1 MSERLRLCSL
11 SYHGPFRKPAVVTF
25 KPGMNV
31 IYGASN
37 TGKSFI
43 VDTIDFMLGGKGPL
57 RDIPERVGYKHV
69 LLGMETT
76 AGDKFT
82 IGRAVDGGPFVLYDG
97 LFSEEMPRGEGKTL
111 ADQHN
116 DRRDDNLSAFLLEK
130 LGLAH
135 KRVRRNK
142 KGDTNS
148 LSFRNLARLVV
159 INEEEI
165 IQQRSPLSDGGYGMG
180 DTANTSVFKLL
191 LTGVDDTSLAAA
203 KARSPEDQ
211 TRDAQILLLDQLIA
225 DYRKQVKDLAGSDEL
240 QEQLDKLEATMEGQ
254 SEQLAISEASF
265 RTASTER
272 RDLARRVEEAR
283 NRLAEITVLLER
295 FLLLGAHYRSDLARL
310 EAIAEAGSLFGALGE
325 VDCPL
330 CGAAPDQHK
339 QSKDCEGDASLIAAA
354 ARAEI
359 AKITVRQA
367 DLESTMGSLRTE
379 AVQFE
384 KRLPRLEERLST
396 VAGEIDRVVAPN
408 LKQLR
413 SSYRQLADKT
423 GEVREG
429 IAVHRGLL
437 DFEDRKTKLERE
449 MADGS
454 GNSSTADVDL
464 STSTADKFATIV
476 RDILQAWHFPDV
488 DRVHFDMKVRDLVI
502 NGKARTSFGKGL
514 RAITQTAF
522 STGLL
527 EYCATEKTPHP
538 GFLVVDSPLLSYREP
553 DGVADDLSS
562 TDLNDHFY
570 SYFENWAGDRQILI
584 IENTDPPSDVKASPQ
599 AIMFTGI
606 EGLGRAGLFPA
617 PQAAS
622 EEPSATSSI

>member
-1 MSERLRLCSL
+1 MTARLRLCAL
-11 SYHGPFRKPAVVTF
+11 SYHGPFRKAAVVTF

-69 LLGMETT
+69 LLAMESTE
-76 AGDKFT
+76 GEQFT
-82 IGRAVDGGPFVLYDG
+82 LARAVDGGPFVLYDG
-97 LFSEEMPRGEGKTL
+97 LFSEEMPVEEGTAL

-116 DRRDDNLSAFLLEK
+116 EKRVDNLSAFLLEK

-191 LTGVDDTSLAAA
+191 LTGVDDTSLAVART
-203 KARSPEDQ
+203 RSPEDQ
-211 TRDAQILLLDQLIA
+211 TRDAQISLLDQLIA
-225 DYRKQVKDLAGSDEL
+225 DYRKQVKNLAGSEEL
-240 QEQLDKLEATMEGQ
+240 QDQLDRLEGAMEGQ

-265 RTASTER
+265 RKASTDR
-272 RDLARRVEEAR
+272 RDIAKRVEDGR

-295 FLLLGAHYRSDLARL
+295 FTLLGAHYRSDIARL
-310 EAIAEAGSLFGALGE
+310 EAIAEAGTLFGALGQ
-325 VDCPL
+325 VNCPL
-330 CGAAPDQHK
+330 CGASPEHHAHGD
-339 QSKDCEGDASLIAAA
+339 DCGGDAGLIASA

-359 AKITVRQA
+359 AKIASRQA
-367 DLESTMGSLRTE
+367 DLELTISSLRTE
-379 AVQFE
+379 AVSFE
-384 KRLPRLEERLST
+384 RRLPGLEDRLSSL
-396 VAGEIDRVVAPN
+396 AGEIDRVVAPN

-429 IAVHRGLL
+429 IAIHRGLL

-449 MADGS
+449 TADGGGGS
-454 GNSSTADVDL
+454 GTSDVDL
-464 STSTADKFATIV
+464 STSTADKFATVV
-476 RDILQAWHFPDV
+476 RGVLKAWHFPDV

-514 RAITQTAF
+514 RAVTQTAF
-522 STGLL
+522 SAGLL
-527 EYCATEKTPHP
+527 EYCVSQKTPHP
-538 GFLVVDSPLLSYREP
+538 GFIVVDSPLLSYREP
-553 DGVADDLSS
+553 DGAADDLRS

-570 SYFENWAGDRQILI
+570 SYFDAWGDDRQILI
-584 IENTDPPSDVKASPQ
+584 IENTDPPANVMASPQ
-599 AIMFTGI
+599 AIMFTGLQ
-606 EGLGRAGLFPA
+606 GVGRAGLFPEPDAAQDA
-617 PQAAS
+617 P
-622 EEPSATSSI
+622 ATTA

>member
-1 MSERLRLCSL
+1 
-11 SYHGPFRKPAVVTF
+11 
-25 KPGMNV
+25 
-31 IYGASN
+31 
-37 TGKSFI
+37 
-43 VDTIDFMLGGKGPL
+43 
-57 RDIPERVGYKHV
+57 
-69 LLGMETT
+69 
-76 AGDKFT
+76 
-82 IGRAVDGGPFVLYDG
+82 
-97 LFSEEMPRGEGKTL
+97 
-111 ADQHN
+111 
-116 DRRDDNLSAFLLEK
+116 
-130 LGLAH
+130 
-135 KRVRRNK
+135 
-142 KGDTNS
+142 
-148 LSFRNLARLVV
+148 
-159 INEEEI
+159 
-165 IQQRSPLSDGGYGMG
+165 MG

-203 KARSPEDQ
+203 KTRSPEDQ

-240 QEQLDKLEATMEGQ
+240 QEQLDRLEATMEGQ
-254 SEQLAISEASF
+254 SEQLAISEAGF
-265 RTASTER
+265 RSASTER
-272 RDLARRVEEAR
+272 RDLARRVEEGR
-283 NRLAEITVLLER
+283 NRLAEVTVLLDR

-310 EAIAEAGSLFGALGE
+310 EAIAEAGTLFGALGE

-339 QSKDCEGDASLIAAA
+339 QTDDCEGNASLIAAA

-359 AKITVRQA
+359 AKITSRQA
-367 DLESTMGSLRTE
+367 DLGSTVDALRNE

-384 KRLPRLEERLST
+384 RRLPRLEERLT
-396 VAGEIDRVVAPN
+396 AVAGEIDRVVAPN

-437 DFEDRKTKLERE
+437 DFEDRKAKLERE

-454 GNSSTADVDL
+454 GSSSTADVDL
-464 STSTADKFATIV
+464 STSTADRFATIV
-476 RDILQAWHFPDV
+476 RDVLKAWHFPGV

-527 EYCATEKTPHP
+527 EYCVAEKTPHP

-553 DGVADDLSS
+553 DGAADDLRS

-570 SYFENWAGDRQILI
+570 SYFESWGSDRQVLI
-584 IENTDPPSDVKASPQ
+584 VENTDPPANVKASPQ
-599 AIMFTGI
+599 AVMFTGI

-622 EEPSATSSI
+622 EEPAASD

>member
-1 MSERLRLCSL
+1 MSVRLRLCSL

-76 AGDKFT
+76 AGDQFT
-82 IGRAVDGGPFVLYDG
+82 IGRAVDGGPFVLYEG
-97 LFSEEMPRGEGKTL
+97 LFAEEMPSIDGKVL
-111 ADQHN
+111 ADQHS

-148 LSFRNLARLVV
+148 LSFRNVARLVV

-203 KARSPEDQ
+203 KTRSPEDQ

-225 DYRKQVKDLAGSDEL
+225 DYRKLVKDLAGSDEL

-254 SEQLAISEASF
+254 SEQLAISEAGF

-272 RDLARRVEEAR
+272 RDLARRVEEGR

-310 EAIAEAGSLFGALGE
+310 EAIAEAGTLFGALGE

-339 QSKDCEGDASLIAAA
+339 QTGDCEGNASLIAAA
-354 ARAEI
+354 ACADI
-359 AKITVRQA
+359 AKITSRQA
-367 DLESTMGSLRTE
+367 DLDSTVDALRNE

-384 KRLPRLEERLST
+384 RRLPRLEERLT
-396 VAGEIDRVVAPN
+396 AVAGEIDRVVAPN

-437 DFEDRKTKLERE
+437 DFEDRKAKLERE

-454 GNSSTADVDL
+454 GSSSTADVDL
-464 STSTADKFATIV
+464 STSTADRFATIV
-476 RDILQAWHFPDV
+476 RDVLKAWHFPGV

-527 EYCATEKTPHP
+527 EYCVAEKTPHP

-553 DGVADDLSS
+553 EGAADDLRS

-570 SYFENWAGDRQILI
+570 SYFESWGSDRQVLI
-584 IENTDPPSDVKASPQ
+584 VENTDPPANVKASPQ
-599 AIMFTGI
+599 AVMFTGI

-622 EEPSATSSI
+622 EEPAASD